1 MSTRDDS
8 YDGGE
13 SPANKVIYIAMAPYH
28 LQYLR
33 GKDLENC
40 MDFGRDMYRKGFVSA
55 LVTPEAPVAPKRTYS
70 LTLKLD
76 ADTLP
81 ELASAL
87 VNLGRRADRGELTRG
102 VSGGPDSGYIYELLH
117 NPEQT
122 HETYFNQLNEY
133 LARKKA
139 EQERTCDEGCNGCD
153 DCTDYEDDIIVCERC
168 NGDGTDP
175 MCDNLLPC
183 PLCQG

>member
-1 MSTRDDS
+1 MSTDAVLLDRALRAIR
-8 YDGGE
+8 GLIEIGE
-13 SPANKVIYIAMAPYH
+13 H
-28 LQYLR
+28 R
-33 GKDLENC
+33 GVKPSDITLTIISDIE
-40 MDFGRDMYRKGFVSA
+40 RRLA
-55 LVTPEAPVAPKRTYS
+55 TPTAPVAPIRAYR

-87 VNLGRRADRGELTRG
+87 MNLSLRADRGELTRG
-102 VSGGPDSGYIYELLH
+102 VCGGPDSGYIYELLI
-117 NPEQT
+117 NPAQT
-122 HETYFNQLNEY
+122 HETYFNQVREY

-139 EQERTCDEGCNGCD
+139 EQKRTCDEGCNGCD

-183 PLCQG
+183 PLCQGEQQA